1 VQSEAGDG
9 SNYQARTISS
19 RKASAA
25 DVAHELANSV
35 THELANSVIDFSSSR
50 MCLLFRKAAALLSVD
65 LASARLLQHM

>member
-1 VQSEAGDG
+1 VQSAAGDG

-25 DVAHELANSV
+25 DVAHELANSSL
-35 THELANSVIDFSSSR
+35 TF
-50 MCLLFRKAAALLSVD
+50 LLPACACFFGKAAALLSVD